1 MLVKP
6 PSQLTVVALTALA
19 LIAFA
24 GNSLLCRLAL
34 TRTDI
39 DAATF
44 TSVRIVSGALVL
56 ALLVRMRTPATPRAG
71 SWSSAAALF
80 AYAAGFSFAYEHLT
94 AGTGALLLFGAVQ
107 ATMIS
112 VGVLRGE
119 RLRQLQ
125 SAGLLLAYVGLTGL
139 VLPGLAAPPLVSALL
154 MLVAGVAWGIYSLRA
169 KGSGDPTS
177 ATAGNFL
184 RAVPMALG
192 VSLVSLQS
200 QETDSAGVMY
210 AIASGALASG
220 LGYAVWYTALRDL
233 RATTAATVQL
243 SVPVLAAAGGVLLLH
258 EALTARLVLAGA
270 AILGGVALVVL
281 TRRTTQG
288 VE

>member
-71 SWSSAAALF
+71 SWSSAAVLF

-169 KGSGDPTS
+169 KNSGDPTS

-200 QETDSAGVMY
+200 QETDSAGIMY

>member
-1 MLVKP
+1 M
-6 PSQLTVVALTALA
+6 
-19 LIAFA
+19 
-24 GNSLLCRLAL
+24 
-34 TRTDI
+34 
-39 DAATF
+39 
-44 TSVRIVSGALVL
+44 RIISGALVL
-56 ALLVRMRTPATPRAG
+56 ALLVRLRTPTTPRAG
-71 SWSSAAALF
+71 SWMSAAALF
-80 AYAAGFSFAYEHLT
+80 AYAAGFSFAYERLT

-125 SAGLLLAYVGLTGL
+125 SAGLLLAYAGLTGL
-139 VLPGLAAPPLVSALL
+139 VFPGLAAPPLSSALL

-200 QETDSAGVMY
+200 QETDAVGVVY
-210 AIASGALASG
+210 AIASGALASA
-220 LGYAVWYTALRDL
+220 LGYVVWYTALRDL

-258 EALTARLVLAGA
+258 EALTARLVLAGV

>member
-1 MLVKP
+1 MKP
-6 PSQLTVVALTALA
+6 SSQLTVVALTALA

-56 ALLVRMRTPATPRAG
+56 ALLMRMRTSAIPRAG

-119 RLRQLQ
+119 RLCQLQ
-125 SAGLLLAYVGLTGL
+125 SAGLLLAYAGLTGL

-169 KGSGDPTS
+169 KNSGDPTS

-200 QETDSAGVMY
+200 QETDSAGIMY

>member
-169 KGSGDPTS
+169 KNSGDPTS

-200 QETDSAGVMY
+200 QETDSAGIMY